1 MNREEMLEEMNELGA
16 HIIAAVHGAAYAP
29 LSYVR
34 RYNDLVQAVF
44 GGEDLE
50 IKEANE
56 DGRES

>member
-1 MNREEMLEEMNELGA
+1 MNREEKLMEMNELGA

-44 GGEDLE
+44 GEEDPE
-50 IKEANE
+50 IREAE

>member
-1 MNREEMLEEMNELGA
+1 MNREEKLMEMNELGA
-16 HIIAAVHGAAYAP
+16 HIIAAVHGATFIP

-44 GGEDLE
+44 GEEDPE
-50 IKEANE
+50 IREAE